1 MDTNKPETPV
11 PALPTEGGDQYR
23 GLVDEM
29 GKLYERM
36 RAMIQKAN
44 AAGEMDSEEEEELAR
59 MQKKYDQLRA
69 LRDKNATLTR
79 MSIEHRDSTP
89 SVLART
95 TASNAIKQGADSE
108 EYRDAFSSYLKNP
121 RNMSDMERRALNEG
135 TPADGGYLPS
145 QDFYNKLVKV
155 LEQQVIFR
163 KVANVMNLGAF
174 KTNIAIESS
183 IATAAWGA
191 EAASITET
199 TPQFGQLILQP
210 RRLAAITKASIELI
224 EDAPARGPGFSVES
238 ILADQFARAFALA
251 EEEAFCTGTAA
262 NNKPVG
268 IFTYTSSGIS
278 DGKTASLASAFTANE
293 LLDWIYSLPRAYR
306 SSPTVA
312 IVTSDATLGAIRK
325 LASPGSNSFLSYLW
339 QPSFVLGEPDRLSGI
354 PIYASQYA
362 PAIAANARVAVIG
375 DFSRYHI
382 GVRSGM
388 SVKVLRELYA
398 GNGQIGFQAVERLDA
413 GASVYDAFRYLRMGA
428 SG

>member
-1 MDTNKPETPV
+1 MDETKPEAPFTTP
-11 PALPTEGGDQYR
+11 PDGGDQYR
-23 GLVDEM
+23 ALVDEM

-59 MQKKYDQLRA
+59 MQKKYDQLRS
-69 LRDKNATLTR
+69 LRDKNMTLTR
-79 MSIEHRDSTP
+79 MSTEHRDTAP
-89 SVLART
+89 SVITRT
-95 TASNAIKQGADSE
+95 TATKQSGYSLVETD
-108 EYRDAFSSYLKNP
+108 EYRGAFASYLKNP
-121 RNMSDMERRALNEG
+121 RNLSDMERRAMNEG
-135 TPADGGYLPS
+135 TAADGGYLPS

-163 KVANVMNLGAF
+163 KIANVMSLGAF

-210 RRLAAITKASIELI
+210 RRLAAITKASVELI

-251 EEEAFCTGTAA
+251 EEDAFCVGTAA

-278 DGKTASLASAFTANE
+278 DGKTCASTSAITANE
-293 LLDWIYSLPRAYR
+293 ILDLVYSLPRAYR

-312 IVTSDATLGAIRK
+312 IVTSDAVLALIRK
-325 LASPGSNSFLSYLW
+325 LASPGSNTFLSYLW

-354 PIYASQYA
+354 PIYATPYA
-362 PAIAANARVAVIG
+362 PAIAAGARVAVIG

-398 GNGQIGFQAVERLDA
+398 GNGQIGFQAISRVDA
-413 GASVYDAFRYLRMGA
+413 GASVYDAFRYLRMA
-428 SG
+428 TS